1 MGQKHLC
8 YKLRPTGCKRT
19 INNQVRKWW
28 SRWAS
33 KSCLDETALI
43 ISSTGLK
50 RAHLKHVHLSK
61 DVPTGHHCGE
71 NPLAFPR
78 ESAQQGASLKCLYT
92 NRHSKRNKQE
102 ELEIL
107 VVPRMFLEG
116 IDGNFLT
123 EMIDSLRRASALLS
137 FTSSPKKKKIGGN
150 LGRSYQVWHLTTCTS
165 SFLIK
170 LFYGEMIYRFYT
182 QATEERDCT

>member
-61 DVPTGHHCGE
+61 DVPTGHHCAE

-116 IDGNFLT
+116 IDANFLT
-123 EMIDSLRRASALLS
+123 EMIDSLRRVSAILS
-137 FTSSPKKKKIGGN
+137 FTSSQKKKKR
-150 LGRSYQVWHLTTCTS
+150 LGVILAEVTKSDTS
-165 SFLIK
+165 QHALPLSS
-170 LFYGEMIYRFYT
+170 
-182 QATEERDCT
+182 